1 MKLISVNVGLPRE
14 IRWEGQTVVTG
25 IFKQPVE
32 GRIPLRRLNLDGDR
46 QADLIVHGGEHKAV
60 YCYPIAHYDY
70 WRRELP
76 NHDLP
81 MGSFGENFTM
91 ESEPEDAV
99 HVGDRFS
106 IGTAEVVV
114 TQPRLPCHKLMIKFG
129 IADMIKRFLASG
141 RTGFYVSV
149 AREGEVGAGD
159 EVNRTGR
166 DPNGIPV
173 SEITRLYI
181 AKNYTAEDIAR
192 VHQALKIDALPES
205 WKRHIRE
212 RVITD
217 H

>member
-1 MKLISVNVGLPRE
+1 MKLISVNIGLPRE
-14 IRWEGQTVVTG
+14 IKWEGQTVVTG

-181 AKNYTAEDIAR
+181 AKNYTAEDKAR

>member
-181 AKNYTAEDIAR
+181 AKNYTAEDKAR